1 MTTKNHNKTDNVF
14 SIDDNDSQQL
24 SLTMKSFVR
33 VRENQDFFVKAD
45 FEKNE
50 IQFTYYYN
58 DIDDFSSKKEIN
70 FLNKF
75 LRAAKFDQ
83 EKWLKPV
90 AGVFHASF
98 NYSEIVCGKNYQL
111 LLTNI

>member
-1 MTTKNHNKTDNVF
+1 MTTKNHNETDNAF

-24 SLTMKSFVR
+24 SLILKSFVR
-33 VRENQDFFVKAD
+33 IRENKDFVAKAD

-70 FLNKF
+70 FFKQIF
-75 LRAAKFDQ
+75 ESSK
-83 EKWLKPV
+83 V
-90 AGVFHASF
+90 
-98 NYSEIVCGKNYQL
+98 
-111 LLTNI
+111 